1 MHDLRTTTATLSRGT
16 GPKGLFVLL
25 GVVDLVL
32 TLWALENGFVE
43 LNPVF
48 RGLQDNLPGL
58 LLMKVAV
65 PLGIAW
71 AVPARLLLPSIALL
85 LAVLGWN
92 LGELAGLG

>member
-1 MHDLRTTTATLSRGT
+1 MQELRATTATLSRGT
-16 GPKGLFVLL
+16 GAKGLFVLL
-25 GVVDLVL
+25 GLADLLL
-32 TLWALENGFVE
+32 TLWALDHGFVE

-48 RGLQDNLPGL
+48 RGLQDNLAGL